1 MIVGRGCGLVA
12 LGGGGD
18 ADVIVIDGNLFPRSC
33 VISGRGCSLAGE
45 GSGDACDGDP
55 ILFPPDCALKPGG
68 WGDPN
73 NVRHRIELKPV
84 RED

>member
-18 ADVIVIDGNLFPRSC
+18 AGVIVIDGNFFPLVRDFGEGLRPLR
-33 VISGRGCSLAGE
+33 GRGAE
-45 GSGDACDGDP
+45 TRAAA
-55 ILFPPDCALKPGG
+55 ILFPPDCALKPRG
-68 WGDPN
+68 WGAPN